1 MLLAGDDAA
10 PACCAAGAAVGG
22 DWARSCVGKKE
33 AIIIT
38 RSLIIGCPL
47 CGVPNK
53 LANEGASEATN
64 LSGID
69 EGVQH
74 CDPSAGRT

>member
-38 RSLIIGCPL
+38 RCLIIGCLL
-47 CGVPNK
+47 CGVP
-53 LANEGASEATN
+53 
-64 LSGID
+64 D
-69 EGVQH
+69 ELIRE
-74 CDPSAGRT
+74 PLKPRTCQGLMKVYNTVTHLLGET